1 MSDNRTSEFLS
12 LARALPAKAP
22 TSASSS
28 SSTTA
33 PTSAGNTNGAAAN
46 NAANAK
52 NPAYAQLRSFH
63 VTASEISREI
73 GSTSA
78 LLKELTE
85 MVRRKSLLQDDSDSA
100 AMNQLTIRIK
110 GSMENLNS
118 RLDAAATIIRQQKR
132 SLGQNSQ
139 AGQEAANL
147 VDGLKTEFAEA
158 AGSFKQVLQQ
168 RTENMKESDDMQR
181 QVYGG
186 GGNNG
191 GDDDDDGRAG
201 NNDSGMPTITLA
213 PPRVYASS
221 GGLGGGGGG
230 YEHSF
235 PTLDL
240 TSGMMQAGESTS
252 SGLPRPHGI
261 SGSFTTPTSGAD
273 GYNVD
278 ANGMRNRSKA
288 NDGSTL
294 QTYSGGYSSYHRN
307 GNNGQQGGGGGAP
320 LTPLD
325 IQRMEEE
332 NVGLQ
337 QQTQLIPDQDYLRE
351 RADAMS
357 TVETNIVELGTI
369 FNKLAVMVNEHAEMV
384 QRVEDNVDDANTNVN
399 MSMTVLTDTLM
410 ALKTNRALAMRV
422 FSILVVFIIMF
433 IIGFA

>member
-1 MSDNRTSEFLS
+1 
-12 LARALPAKAP
+12 
-22 TSASSS
+22 
-28 SSTTA
+28 
-33 PTSAGNTNGAAAN
+33 
-46 NAANAK
+46 
-52 NPAYAQLRSFH
+52 
-63 VTASEISREI
+63 
-73 GSTSA
+73 
-78 LLKELTE
+78 
-85 MVRRKSLLQDDSDSA
+85 
-100 AMNQLTIRIK
+100 
-110 GSMENLNS
+110 
-118 RLDAAATIIRQQKR
+118 
-132 SLGQNSQ
+132 
-139 AGQEAANL
+139 
-147 VDGLKTEFAEA
+147 
-158 AGSFKQVLQQ
+158 
-168 RTENMKESDDMQR
+168 
-181 QVYGG
+181 
-186 GGNNG
+186 
-191 GDDDDDGRAG
+191 
-201 NNDSGMPTITLA
+201 LA

-221 GGLGGGGGG
+221 GGLGGGGG
-230 YEHSF
+230 YENSF
-235 PTLDL
+235 PTMDL

-252 SGLPRPHGI
+252 SALPRPHGI
-261 SGSFTTPTSGAD
+261 SGSFTTPNSGAD
-273 GYNVD
+273 SYNMD

-288 NDGSTL
+288 NDGSQL

-307 GNNGQQGGGGGAP
+307 GNNGQQGGGAP

>member
-12 LARALPAKAP
+12 LARALPPTAP
-22 TSASSS
+22 TSASL
-28 SSTTA
+28 TTP
-33 PTSAGNTNGAAAN
+33 PTSANM
-46 NAANAK
+46 NAGEKASK

-85 MVRRKSLLQDDSDSA
+85 MVRRKSLLQDDSAS
-100 AMNQLTIRIK
+100 MNQLTIRIK

-118 RLDAAATIIRQQKR
+118 RLDAAATIILQQKR
-132 SLGQNSQ
+132 SLGKNSQ

-186 GGNNG
+186 GDDSG
-191 GDDDDDGRAG
+191 GD
-201 NNDSGMPTITLA
+201 NDSGMPTITLA

-221 GGLGGGGGG
+221 GGLGAGGGLGSGGG
-230 YEHSF
+230 YENSF

-261 SGSFTTPTSGAD
+261 SGSFTTPTGAD
-273 GYNVD
+273 NYNMD

-307 GNNGQQGGGGGAP
+307 NGQQGGGAP

-422 FSILVVFIIMF
+422 FSILVVFIILF

>member
-1 MSDNRTSEFLS
+1 M
-12 LARALPAKAP
+12 ARAMPAAAP
-22 TSASSS
+22 STPTTSASAPSS
-28 SSTTA
+28 
-33 PTSAGNTNGAAAN
+33 AN
-46 NAANAK
+46 NAGAVAAK

-63 VTASEISREI
+63 VTAGEISREI

-85 MVRRKSLLQDDSDSA
+85 MVRRKSLLQDDSS
-100 AMNQLTIRIK
+100 AMNHLVVRIK
-110 GSMENLNS
+110 GSMEHLNS
-118 RLDAAATIIRQQKR
+118 RLDAAATIILQQKR
-132 SLGQNSQ
+132 SLGKNSQ

-186 GGNNG
+186 GGNNE
-191 GDDDDDGRAG
+191 GD
-201 NNDSGMPTITLA
+201 NHNDTSMPTITLA
-213 PPRVYASS
+213 PPRVYNQ
-221 GGLGGGGGG
+221 GGLGSGGGGG
-230 YEHSF
+230 YENSF

-240 TSGMMQAGESTS
+240 TSGMMQTGESTS

-261 SGSFTTPTSGAD
+261 SGSFSSPGGTDYTGT
-273 GYNVD
+273 D
-278 ANGMRNRSKA
+278 ANGMRNRNSKA
-288 NDGSTL
+288 GGNESNNM
-294 QTYSGGYSSYHRN
+294 QTYSGGYSSYHRS
-307 GNNGQQGGGGGAP
+307 GSAGGQAGP

-332 NVGLQ
+332 NSGGFQ
-337 QQTQLIPDQDYLRE
+337 GGGGGGQQTQLIPDQDYLRE

-399 MSMTVLTDTLM
+399 LSLSVLTDTLM
-410 ALKTNRALAMRV
+410 SLKTNRALAMRV
-422 FSILVVFIIMF
+422 FSVLVVFIILF